1 MDQRGSGFRFFF
13 YLIGFSAIFLAFIYT
28 SVFSYQQY
36 ANLRAELTTANS
48 NNDIQLRAA
57 MAMRAAVRER
67 AILLWQMTLLETPE
81 ERKQLF
87 NAFYSQGSEYHKS
100 RLTLLN
106 TDLDHPEQVIIAKL
120 DKEAASRAPELRTFS
135 ELLTNN
141 RVQDFRLELGK
152 VLKDKTTIAALL
164 DRFISLQQAQNEE
177 IWQDSSHKMEI
188 LLSKLITRMVLIILG
203 GFLFAVYVMVTTAK
217 QNKLIRIANQELR
230 HLACHDN
237 LTGLP
242 NRRFLL
248 HQLDIVLAAAKRKQ
262 HKAAIIFI
270 DLDDFKPINDTYG
283 HDTGDQC
290 LQDISNRISKV
301 IRGSDML
308 GRLGGDEFLLI
319 LSEIESSTQA
329 IAVIQKI
336 LTIISEDIPID
347 TSTAN
352 LSASIGL
359 YIYALEDISAEEAI
373 TLADKAM
380 YQAKKMGKNQFYI
393 I

>member
-1 MDQRGSGFRFFF
+1 MEQRESGFRFFF

-36 ANLRAELTTANS
+36 ANLRTELTKASS

-81 ERKQLF
+81 DRKQLF
-87 NAFYSQGSEYHKS
+87 NTFYSQGSEYHKS

-106 TDLDHPEQVIIAKL
+106 TELDRPEQNLIEKL
-120 DKEAASRAPELRTFS
+120 DKEAANRVPELRTFS

-141 RVQDFRLELGK
+141 RVQDFRLELSK
-152 VLKDKTTIAALL
+152 VLKDKTTIAGLL
-164 DRFISLQQAQNEE
+164 DRFISLQQTQNEE
-177 IWQDSSHKMEI
+177 IWQDSAHKMES
-188 LLSKLITRMVLIILG
+188 LLSELITRMVLIILG
-203 GFLFAVYVMVTTAK
+203 GFLFAVYVMVTTSK
-217 QNKLIRIANQELR
+217 QNKLIRIANQELH

-283 HDTGDQC
+283 HDIGDQC
-290 LQDISNRISKV
+290 LQDVSNRISKV

-319 LSEIESSTQA
+319 LSEIDSSTQA
-329 IAVIQKI
+329 IAVIQKV
-336 LTIISEDIPID
+336 LAIISEDIPIED
-347 TSTAN
+347 GITN

-359 YIYALEDISAEEAI
+359 YIYALEEINAEEAI

>member
-1 MDQRGSGFRFFF
+1 MEQRESGFRFFF

-36 ANLRAELTTANS
+36 AQLRAELTTASS
-48 NNDIQLRAA
+48 NNDIQLRSA

-81 ERKQLF
+81 DRKKLF
-87 NAFYSQGSEYHKS
+87 NTFYSQGSEYHKS

-106 TDLDHPEQVIIAKL
+106 TELDRPEQSIIAKL
-120 DKEAASRAPELRTFS
+120 DKEAANRAPELRTFS
-135 ELLTNN
+135 ELLNNN
-141 RVQDFRLELGK
+141 RVDDFRLELGK
-152 VLKDKTTIAALL
+152 VLKDKTAIAALL
-164 DRFISLQQAQNEE
+164 DQFISLQQNQNEQ
-177 IWQDSSHKMEI
+177 IWQNSSHQMEE
-188 LLSKLITRMVLIILG
+188 LLSELITRMVFIILG
-203 GFLFAVYVMVTTAK
+203 GFLFAVYVMVTTSK
-217 QNKLIRIANQELR
+217 QNKLIRIANQELH

-248 HQLDIVLAAAKRKQ
+248 HQLDIVLASAKRKQ

-283 HDTGDQC
+283 HEIGDQC
-290 LQDISNRISKV
+290 LQDISNRISQV

-319 LSEIESSTQA
+319 LSEIDSSTQA

-336 LTIISEDIPID
+336 LTIISEDLPIEGEI
-347 TSTAN
+347 TN
-352 LSASIGL
+352 VSASIGL
-359 YIYALEDISAEEAI
+359 YIYALEEINAEEAI

>member
-1 MDQRGSGFRFFF
+1 MVHRGSGFRFFF

-48 NNDIQLRAA
+48 NNDVQLRAA

-81 ERKQLF
+81 ARKQLF
-87 NAFYSQGSEYHKS
+87 NTFYSQGSEYHKS

-106 TDLDHPEQVIIAKL
+106 TELDPPEQNIIAKL
-120 DKEAASRAPELRTFS
+120 DKQTANRFPELRTFT

-141 RVQDFRLELGK
+141 RFQDFRLELSK
-152 VLKDKTTIAALL
+152 VLKDKTTIAGLL
-164 DRFISLQQAQNEE
+164 DQFITLQQAQNEKV
-177 IWQDSSHKMEI
+177 WQDSAHKMDEV
-188 LLSKLITRMVLIILG
+188 LSELITRMVLIILG
-203 GFLFAVYVMVTTAK
+203 GFMFALYVMVTTSK
-217 QNKLIRIANQELR
+217 QNKLIRIANQELH

-248 HQLDIVLAAAKRKQ
+248 HQLEIVLAAAKRKQ

-283 HDTGDQC
+283 HDIGDQC
-290 LQDISNRISKV
+290 LQNISNRISEV

-319 LSEIESSTQA
+319 LSEIDSSTQA
-329 IAVIQKI
+329 IAVIQK
-336 LTIISEDIPID
+336 LLEIINKELLVDGQITHI
-347 TSTAN
+347 
-352 LSASIGL
+352 SASIGL
-359 YIYALEDISAEEAI
+359 YIYALEDINAEEAI

>member
-1 MDQRGSGFRFFF
+1 MEQRESGFRFFF

-36 ANLRAELTTANS
+36 ANLRAELTTASS

-81 ERKQLF
+81 ERKKLF
-87 NAFYSQGSEYHKS
+87 NTFYSQGSEYHKS

-106 TDLDHPEQVIIAKL
+106 TDLNRPEQIIIAKL

-141 RVQDFRLELGK
+141 RVQDFRSELGK
-152 VLKDKTTIAALL
+152 VLKDKTNIAGLL

-177 IWQDSSHKMEI
+177 IWQDSAHKMEN
-188 LLSKLITRMVLIILG
+188 LLSELITRMVLIILG

-217 QNKLIRIANQELR
+217 QNKLIRIANQELH

-336 LTIISEDIPID
+336 LGIVSEDLPVGER
-347 TSTAN
+347 TAN

-359 YIYALEDISAEEAI
+359 YIYALEDINAEEAI

>member
-1 MDQRGSGFRFFF
+1 MEQRESGFRFFF

-36 ANLRAELTTANS
+36 ASLRAELTTASS
-48 NNDIQLRAA
+48 NNDIQLRTA

-87 NAFYSQGSEYHKS
+87 NTFYSQGSEYHKS

-106 TDLDHPEQVIIAKL
+106 TDLDHPEQIIITKL
-120 DKEAASRAPELRTFS
+120 DKEAANRAPELRTFS
-135 ELLTNN
+135 ELLNNN
-141 RVQDFRLELGK
+141 RVQDFRSELGK
-152 VLKDKTTIAALL
+152 VLKDKTTIAGLL

-177 IWQDSSHKMEI
+177 IWQDSSHKMEV
-188 LLSKLITRMVLIILG
+188 LLSKLIVRMVLIILG
-203 GFLFAVYVMVTTAK
+203 GFLFAVYVMATTSK

-262 HKAAIIFI
+262 HKVAIIFI

-283 HDTGDQC
+283 HDIGDQC

-336 LTIISEDIPID
+336 LTIINEDIPIES
-347 TSTAN
+347 STAN

-359 YIYALEDISAEEAI
+359 YIYALEDINAEEAI

>member
-1 MDQRGSGFRFFF
+1 MEQQGSGFRFFF

-36 ANLRAELTTANS
+36 ANLRADLTTASN

-81 ERKQLF
+81 DRKQLF
-87 NAFYSQGSEYHKS
+87 NTFYSQGSEYHKS

-106 TDLDHPEQVIIAKL
+106 TELDHPEQSILAKL
-120 DKEAASRAPELRTFS
+120 DKQAANRTPELRTFS
-135 ELLTNN
+135 ELLTDN
-141 RVQDFRLELGK
+141 RVQNFRLELSK
-152 VLKDKTTIAALL
+152 VLKDKTTIAGFL
-164 DRFISLQQAQNEE
+164 DQFITLQQVQNED
-177 IWQDSSHKMEI
+177 IWQDSAHKMEG
-188 LLSKLITRMVLIILG
+188 LLSELITRMVLIISG
-203 GFLFAVYVMVTTAK
+203 GFLFAVYVMVTASK
-217 QNKLIRIANQELR
+217 QNKMIRIANQELR

-262 HKAAIIFI
+262 HKVAIIFI

-283 HDTGDQC
+283 HDAGDLC
-290 LQDISNRISKV
+290 LQDVSNRISKV

-336 LTIISEDIPID
+336 LGIISEDFPIGE
-347 TSTAN
+347 STTN

-359 YIYALEDISAEEAI
+359 YIYSLEDINAEEAI